1 MTRILLPLALAMCL
15 VAAAPASAGRI
26 PVTEDRFDGTKRVIS
41 LAKEN
46 PSKRYKVTVA
56 FADNRQRVIRWMR
69 SGQTIRIEVG
79 NRAHSLQIRC
89 IPKKKKR
96 RG

>member
-1 MTRILLPLALAMCL
+1 MTRILVPLALALSL

-26 PVTEDRFDGTKRVIS
+26 PVTEDRFEGTKRVIS
-41 LAKEN
+41 LARES

-56 FADNRQRVIRWMR
+56 FADNRRRVVRWMR

-79 NRAHSLQIRC
+79 NRPHSLQIRC
-89 IPKKKKR
+89 IPKKKR